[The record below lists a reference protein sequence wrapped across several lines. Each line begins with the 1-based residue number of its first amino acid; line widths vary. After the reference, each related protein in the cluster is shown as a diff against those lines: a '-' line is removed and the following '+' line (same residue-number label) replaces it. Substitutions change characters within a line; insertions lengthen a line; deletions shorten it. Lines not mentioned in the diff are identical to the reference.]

1 MMSALAP
8 SRPTWIAS
16 VAALGLTLSGVPAH
30 AAPGASSDAALSA
43 LLKRQTQE
51 FSDAGQKG
59 DAATIDRLLDPDVV
73 FTNETGGIATKKDL
87 VDGATPP
94 PPGAPMRDIQV
105 TNWAL
110 RRQGDVA
117 TATFIDQLTQHFQT
131 QTVVFRFQ
139 STETWA
145 RRPGGWK
152 MIASHTMNVQVPPP
166 AVTLSAAELEAYVGV
181 YQVDPT
187 YVVTIARGADGL
199 MASANGGAQVPLKVE
214 IKDVLFTDAS
224 PNVRKLFQRDATG
237 HVVGYIN
244 RRDGVDLVFR
254 KVS

>member
-1 MMSALAP
+1 MMFSSARATCFTGALAL
-8 SRPTWIAS
+8 SLA
-16 VAALGLTLSGVPAH
+16 LSGLAAQASPA
-30 AAPGASSDAALSA
+30 ANDDALSA

-51 FSDAGQKG
+51 FSNAGQKG

-73 FTNETGGIATKKDL
+73 FTNETGGIATKKDM
-87 VDGATPP
+87 VDGASPP
-94 PPGAPMRDIQV
+94 PPGAPAREIEV

-110 RRQGDVA
+110 RAQGDVA
-117 TATFIDQLTQHFQT
+117 TATFIDQLTQHFGAKT
-131 QTVVFRFQ
+131 LVLRFQ

-166 AVTLSAAELEAYVGV
+166 AVMLPAAELDAYVGV
-181 YQVDPT
+181 YQVDPS
-187 YVVTIARGADGL
+187 YVVTIVRGTSGL
-199 MASANGGAQVPLKVE
+199 MASANGGAQVPLKAE
-214 IKDVLFTDAS
+214 IKDVLFTDVS
-224 PNVRKLFQRDATG
+224 PNVRKLIQRDAAG
-237 HVVGYIN
+237 HVTGYIN